1 FVEKYRVR
9 FLKDPD
15 QFAAQAFAAAQ
26 IMENVLTAAKSLT
39 PKDVCDSMKSM
50 KPVNTVLGAFSFT
63 SNRDASGDGV
73 VLVVKNGRFI
83 GF

>member
-1 FVEKYRVR
+1 
-9 FLKDPD
+9 
-15 QFAAQAFAAAQ
+15 
-26 IMENVLTAAKSLT
+26 
-39 PKDVCDSMKSM
+39 MKSM
-50 KPVNTVLGAFSFT
+50 KPVNTVLGPFTFT